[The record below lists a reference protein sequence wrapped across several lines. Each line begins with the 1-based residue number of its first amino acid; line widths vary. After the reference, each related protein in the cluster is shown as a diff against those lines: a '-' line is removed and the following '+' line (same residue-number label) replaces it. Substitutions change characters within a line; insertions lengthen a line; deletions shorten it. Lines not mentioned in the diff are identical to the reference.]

1 MDFTV
6 STHITIL
13 QTIYNIV
20 GMKIGQIVE
29 TNCRTIGIIVEILF
43 SFNRAC
49 YLLFIE
55 MTGIDIQ
62 LFLRIQSVLSINK
75 NLSIR
80 KLLVSIN

>member
-1 MDFTV
+1 
-6 STHITIL
+6 
-13 QTIYNIV
+13 
-20 GMKIGQIVE
+20 MKIGQIVE

-43 SFNRAC
+43 SFNRPC